1 MLLLEKKLSNLE
13 SNNVV
18 KNDISNDVK
27 NDASIEDDDD
37 FVDPWNVESKSDK
50 GIDYDKLISKFTLTD
65 DLSKYC

>member
-1 MLLLEKKLSNLE
+1 MLEKKLSNLE

-18 KNDISNDVK
+18 INDISNDVK

-65 DLSKYC
+65 DLLKYCS